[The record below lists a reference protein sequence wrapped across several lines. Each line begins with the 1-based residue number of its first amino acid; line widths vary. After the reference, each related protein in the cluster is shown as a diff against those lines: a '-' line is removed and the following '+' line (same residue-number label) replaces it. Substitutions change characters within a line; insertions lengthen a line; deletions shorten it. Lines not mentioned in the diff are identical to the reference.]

1 MFITL
6 TSANPEIKDNP
17 IVLNT
22 EYFVSIYRS
31 TKKVPV
37 GIAQLTEEA
46 TLVFCP
52 PHGTWEVRE
61 TPEEILA
68 LIEAAAK

>member
-6 TSANPEIKDNP
+6 TSTNPEIKDTP

-22 EYFVSIYRS
+22 EFFVSIYRS

-37 GIAQLTEEA
+37 GIAEITQEA
-46 TLVFCP
+46 TLIFCP
-52 PHGTWEVRE
+52 PHGTWEVKE
-61 TPEEILA
+61 TPAEILA
-68 LIEAAAK
+68 LIAAGNK